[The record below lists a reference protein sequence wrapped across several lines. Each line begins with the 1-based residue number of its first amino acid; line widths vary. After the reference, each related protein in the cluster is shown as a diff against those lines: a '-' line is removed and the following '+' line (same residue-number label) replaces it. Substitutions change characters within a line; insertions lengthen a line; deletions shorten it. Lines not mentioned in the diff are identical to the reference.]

1 MEIEEI
7 ENLAEIIADDTA
19 DRKDR
24 VRKIVDA
31 IQKLLTSDRLSLVEW
46 AKTKKQ
52 TSPNELK
59 ADVVHSKNERNA
71 MYFNKGYNQ
80 ALTDILTHL
89 QNLPTKRGEEK

>member
-31 IQKLLTSDRLSLVEW
+31 IQKLLTSDRLSLVEVLEGM
-46 AKTKKQ
+46 KV
-52 TSPNELK
+52 E
-59 ADVVHSKNERNA
+59 
-71 MYFNKGYNQ
+71 NKGQIFPTHHTEVGAYNQ
-80 ALTDILTHL
+80 ALTDIISRI
-89 QNLPTKRGEEK
+89 NS